1 MCRLPAACTFTVV
14 VALALTGMELIWKD
28 EDTSTIREPFS
39 SIQPVIRFQL
49 YGAVLLATTEK

>member
-39 SIQPVIRFQL
+39 SIQPMIRFQL
-49 YGAVLLATTEK
+49 